1 MILNFLVHPQTAK
14 HPIGSL
20 HIEDLHA
27 TPLDLVVL
35 ELIHGNRVEVVCQRI
50 SDPTQVR

>member
-1 MILNFLVHPQTAK
+1 MILNFLVHPQTAN

-20 HIEDLHA
+20 HIEDSCKA
-27 TPLDLVVL
+27 PFDLVVL
-35 ELIHGNRVEVVCQRI
+35 DLIHDNRAEVVCQHI